1 MSWIGRFG
9 LHLAAALGA
18 TGIFVAAA
26 AVGASQTRPPDPDP
40 VAVVSPTPA
49 ARPGLGQ
56 LLTRRN
62 AVPQTRSMV
71 GTVREVRADE
81 IVIANL
87 RGLELRIRPAPG
99 ALIRLNGR
107 NSKLDALQAGDR
119 VTVLGQAQARDLF
132 MAHAVLARRR

>member
-26 AVGASQTRPPDPDP
+26 AVGASQTRQADTEA

-56 LLTRRN
+56 LLARRN
-62 AVPQTRSMV
+62 TVPQTRSMV

-81 IVIANL
+81 IAITNL
-87 RGLELRIRPAPG
+87 RGLELRIRPALG